1 MLCPWLLP
9 LACLV
14 SLRTLSTALDLTLEG
29 TWRDWKATH
38 SKEYA
43 LQGEESFRRAI
54 WEDNLKMI
62 QEHNS
67 QADRG
72 KHTYKL
78 GMNHFGD
85 LTHEEINH
93 KLKCLLPDVDHAT
106 RKDVVIF
113 QSSED
118 LQIPTVVDWR
128 AKGAVTEVKDQGD
141 CGSCWAF
148 SATGALEG
156 MHFKKTEKLVSLSEQ
171 NLIDCCKDQDSEGCS
186 GGLQTDAFTYVQKKG
201 GINSEESYPYDG
213 KDDYSCR
220 YKAKNSVTKCST
232 IGVILP
238 GDEKGL
244 LQAVAT
250 VGPISVGI
258 DARSSEF
265 HFYKSVQDDYSCRY
279 KAKNSVT
286 KCSTI
291 GVILPGDEKGLLQAV
306 ATVGPISVGIDARSS
321 EFHFY
326 KSGVFKNPWLG
337 DPHLDHAVLVVGYN
351 STKYWIVKNSWSRHW
366 GDNGYML
373 LEQGSNQ
380 CGISNSAS
388 YPIA

>member
-1 MLCPWLLP
+1 MLSTWLLA

-14 SLRTLSTALDLTLEG
+14 SLRTLSTALDPTLEG
-29 TWRDWKATH
+29 TWREWKATH

-43 LQGEESFRRAI
+43 LQGEESFRRAV

-85 LTHEEINH
+85 LTHEEINQ

-106 RKDVVIF
+106 RKDVVTF
-113 QSSED
+113 QSSKD
-118 LQIPTVVDWR
+118 LQIPTGVDWR

-141 CGSCWAF
+141 CGSCWSF

-171 NLIDCCKDQDSEGCS
+171 NLIDCSSEQGNQGCM
-186 GGLQTDAFTYVQKKG
+186 GGLMSDAFTYVQKEG
-201 GINSEESYPYDG
+201 GINSEKSYPYDG
-213 KDDYSCR
+213 MDDYSCR
-220 YKAKNSVTKCST
+220 YEAENSVTKCST

-244 LQAVAT
+244 LQAVAA
-250 VGPISVGI
+250 VGPISVGV

-265 HFYKSVQDDYSCRY
+265 HFYK
-279 KAKNSVT
+279 T
-286 KCSTI
+286 
-291 GVILPGDEKGLLQAV
+291 
-306 ATVGPISVGIDARSS
+306 GI
-321 EFHFY
+321 
-326 KSGVFKNPWLG
+326 FKNPWLG
-337 DPHLDHAVLVVGYN
+337 DPHLTHAMLVVGYN
-351 STKYWIVKNSWSRHW
+351 STKYWIVKNSWSHFW

-380 CGISNSAS
+380 CGITNMAS
-388 YPIA
+388 YPIP

>member
-1 MLCPWLLP
+1 MQWEVAVLGCLPWYKRPAVFLFHNCRFAFRGTLLIERKTMLSTWV
-9 LACLV
+9 LAWLV
-14 SLRTLSTALDLTLEG
+14 SLRTFSTALDPTLEG

-43 LQGEESFRRAI
+43 LGEESFRRSE
-54 WEDNLKMI
+54 WEDNLRMI

-67 QADRG
+67 QAEQG

-85 LTHEEINH
+85 LTHEEINQR
-93 KLKCLLPDVDHAT
+93 LKCLLPDSDRAPL
-106 RKDVVIF
+106 KNALPF

-118 LQIPTVVDWR
+118 LQIPPWMDWR

-141 CGSCWAF
+141 CGSCWSF

-156 MHFKKTEKLVSLSEQ
+156 MHFKKTGKLVSLSEQ
-171 NLIDCCKDQDSEGCS
+171 NLIDCSKENWGCN
-186 GGLQTDAFTYVQKKG
+186 GGLMSEAFTYVQKEG

-213 KDDYSCR
+213 MDDYSCR
-220 YKAKNSVTKCST
+220 YEAENSVTRCCT

-250 VGPISVGI
+250 VGPISVGV
-258 DARSSEF
+258 DARSSAF
-265 HFYKSVQDDYSCRY
+265 Q
-279 KAKNSVT
+279 
-286 KCSTI
+286 
-291 GVILPGDEKGLLQAV
+291 
-306 ATVGPISVGIDARSS
+306 
-321 EFHFY
+321 FY
-326 KSGVFKNPWLG
+326 KSGVFKNPWHG
-337 DPHLDHAVLVVGYN
+337 DPELVHAMLVVGYN
-351 STKYWIVKNSWSRHW
+351 STAKYWIVKNSWSHNW

-380 CGISNSAS
+380 CGITYSAS
-388 YPIA
+388 YPIP